1 VKKLN
6 LETKVGIFFVICFA
20 LIAVISLKL
29 GNYEIGETS
38 GYELSAVFPSAA
50 GINDETP
57 ALMAGLRVGMVTRM
71 RLELG
76 QARIFFKV
84 KAETEIPE
92 DSRIAIQSRGFLGA
106 KYLEITPGKS
116 TEIFKPG
123 DSFGNVDVSGELSGL
138 TTQAGDIAEDL
149 KAITANLRKI
159 FGGDE
164 GEEGI
169 RDIFLNL
176 QEISHRL
183 AGAMADNQE
192 NINRIMVNIEQLT
205 RNIAIMSEE
214 NRKAVYEA
222 MAMMPAIAENLN
234 KIAGNLAQLT
244 TDNNEELN
252 QAVRELAQT
261 SANLNQAMEH
271 MASITRK
278 VDEGEGTIG
287 ALVNDSET
295 IDEISDT
302 LDSINE
308 FVGRVRRLQTHIDYR
323 GEYWIE
329 EEELKSYISLRLQ
342 PRMDKWYTISVVD
355 DPFGRST
362 SKTTHTLTTT
372 NPGRDDEETVEEIE
386 EKTEKRDSLKLSATI
401 AKRWHFLVLRG
412 GILESEGGV
421 GADTLFFDDHLRFS
435 LEAFDFGDDDNPRL
449 KANVDFLFLDHFL
462 LTAGA
467 DDFIHQDV
475 LDGYEDPRWF
485 IGGGLYFRDDD
496 ISTLFT
502 RVPLPDF

>member
-1 VKKLN
+1 MKKLN
-6 LETKVGIFFVICFA
+6 LETKVGIFFVICFS
-20 LIAVISLKL
+20 LIAAISLKL
-29 GNYEIGETS
+29 GNYDIGEAR
-38 GYELSAVFPSAA
+38 GYGLSAVFPSAA

-57 ALMAGLRVGMVTRM
+57 VLMAGLRIGMVSRM

-76 QARIFFKV
+76 QARIFFKI
-84 KAETEIPE
+84 KADTEVPE
-92 DSRIAIQSRGFLGA
+92 DSHIAIQSRGFLGA
-106 KYLEITPGKS
+106 KYLEITPGK
-116 TEIFKPG
+116 TKDLMKPG
-123 DSFGNVDVSGELSGL
+123 DSFKYVDVSSELSAL
-138 TTQAGDIAEDL
+138 SSQAGGIAEDL
-149 KAITANLRKI
+149 KAITVNLRKI
-159 FGGDE
+159 FGGEE

-183 AGAMADNQE
+183 AGAMADNQQ
-192 NINRIMVNIEQLT
+192 NINRIMNNIEQLT
-205 RNIAIMSEE
+205 RNIAIMSDE
-214 NRKAVYEA
+214 NRKAVYQA
-222 MAMMPAIAENLN
+222 MAMMPAIAKNLN
-234 KIAGNLAQLT
+234 KIAQNLAQLT

-252 QAVRELAQT
+252 QAVKELADT
-261 SANLNQAMEH
+261 SASLSQAMEH

-295 IDEISDT
+295 IEEISDT

-308 FVGRVRRLQTHIDYR
+308 FVGRIRRLQTHIDYR
-323 GEYWIE
+323 GEYWLE
-329 EEELKSYISLRLQ
+329 EEELKSYVSLKLQ
-342 PRMDKWYTISVVD
+342 PRMDKWYTISVID
-355 DPFGRST
+355 DPFGRSS
-362 SKTTHTLTTT
+362 SKTTHTVTTT
-372 NPGRDDEETVEEIE
+372 NPGRDNEETVEEIE
-386 EKTEKRDSLKLSATI
+386 KKTEKRDALKLSATI

-412 GILESEGGV
+412 GIIESEGGV

-435 LEAFDFGDDDNPRL
+435 VEAFDFGDEDNPRV
-449 KANVDFLFLDHFL
+449 KANMDLLFFDHLL

-467 DDFIHQDV
+467 DDLIHQDV